1 MQQMSG
7 TGKKLCLLYGQAV
20 KSNRIEQKGLESVK
34 KLIEQITKF
43 GIVGVIATVIDMG
56 LLAFLKECFGM
67 NELVAAPISFSV
79 SVIFNYICSMK
90 YVFERRDDMSRHR
103 EFIIF
108 IVLSIIGLGINQFV
122 LWAMKGSLEFL
133 KPWPFVYHWE
143 YMIRKVVAT
152 LIVLIWNF
160 VSRKLLLEKKKS

>member
-1 MQQMSG
+1 MQRLSG
-7 TGKKLCLLYGQAV
+7 TGEKLHLLYGQALIGR
-20 KSNRIEQKGLESVK
+20 KDWNRLK

-43 GIVGVIATVIDMG
+43 GIVGVLATLIDMG

-67 NELVAAPISFSV
+67 DELVAAPISFSV
-79 SVIFNYICSMK
+79 SVVFNYICSMK

-108 IVLSIIGLGINQFV
+108 MILSVIGLGINQLV
-122 LWAMKGSLEFL
+122 LWGMKGSLEFL
-133 KPWPFVYHWE
+133 RPWSFIYHWE
-143 YMIRKVVAT
+143 YMIRKIVAT

-160 VSRKLLLEKKKS
+160 VSRKLLLEKKSS